1 MTAAPTRQTALAPVR
16 DAMLRRATARAD
28 LLVAEASRAAQALLA
43 QARRDAADALLR
55 AGLEGQAQAEPL
67 AVAERNRGRHDAR
80 AILLGAELRDRDE
93 LAARI
98 RAAVRG
104 LRDQPGYPELRDRL
118 AGLAQRAAG
127 PDATVSEHPD
137 GGVIA
142 RAPGI
147 LVDCSLPRLA
157 ERAIDRLGP
166 RIREPYA
173 S

>member
-1 MTAAPTRQTALAPVR
+1 MTASTRRQAALAPVR
-16 DAMLRRATARAD
+16 DAMLRRAAARAD
-28 LLVAEASRAAQALLA
+28 LLVAEASREAQALLA
-43 QARRDAADALLR
+43 QARKDAADAVLR
-55 AGLEGQAQAEPL
+55 AGQEGRAQAESL

-80 AILLGAELRDRDE
+80 AILLGTELRARDE
-93 LAARI
+93 LAGRI

-104 LRDQPGYPELRDRL
+104 LRDQPGYPEFLDRL

-127 PDATVSEHPD
+127 PRATVSEHPD

-142 RAPGI
+142 RAPGV

-157 ERAIDRLGP
+157 ERAIDLLGP
-166 RIREPYA
+166 RIRELYA